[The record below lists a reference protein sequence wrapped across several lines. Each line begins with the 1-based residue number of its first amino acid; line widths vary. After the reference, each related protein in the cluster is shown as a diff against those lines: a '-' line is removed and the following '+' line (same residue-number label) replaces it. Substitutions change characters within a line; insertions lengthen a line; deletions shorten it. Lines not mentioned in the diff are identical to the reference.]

1 MIRKVEATDY
11 PRLMEIWES
20 AVSSTH
26 DFLKEEDFLYYK
38 EQLPVYFQH
47 VTLFGF
53 EQEGILIGFM
63 GIAEGNLE
71 MLFVDDNYRGIGI
84 GKRLITYAI
93 GNLQV
98 TKVDVNEQNIQ
109 AVGFYKY
116 MGFSIYK
123 RSNLDG
129 EGKEY
134 PILGVGGNDLKQA
147 YVISNIPDSL
157 KHNAEVKLWIQSQ
170 NENGIFKSSFPVISE
185 YPHQFAVYGTLGL
198 IGFLIPSGYII
209 CQLLGLY
216 KKWLHI
222 DQELFWKVFSLVVG
236 YFGLMVSFIAGTTM
250 QLYLY
255 WIMLGTMISLLLS
268 IKNEIL

>member
-1 MIRKVEATDY
+1 MIRKVKATDY
-11 PRLMEIWES
+11 LRLMEIWES
-20 AVSSTH
+20 AVLSTH

-71 MLFVDDNYRGIGI
+71 MLFVDDNYRGTGI

-134 PILGVGGNDLKQA
+134 PIL
-147 YVISNIPDSL
+147 
-157 KHNAEVKLWIQSQ
+157 H
-170 NENGIFKSSFPVISE
+170 
-185 YPHQFAVYGTLGL
+185 
-198 IGFLIPSGYII
+198 
-209 CQLLGLY
+209 
-216 KKWLHI
+216 
-222 DQELFWKVFSLVVG
+222 
-236 YFGLMVSFIAGTTM
+236 M
-250 QLYLY
+250 QL
-255 WIMLGTMISLLLS
+255 
-268 IKNEIL
+268 